1 LKTENK
7 LFLILLVLISCTN
20 HNNFDI
26 QGHRGARGILPENSI
41 LGFIKS
47 VDIGVKTIELDV
59 VITKD
64 LKVLV
69 SHEPWIS
76 NVICLDSLGLKL
88 SDEINK
94 YNIYNLNYDVIK
106 KFDCGSL
113 GNPNFLFQIKTSVSK
128 PLLKEAIIEVENYVR
143 KNNLDYPNYNIEIKS
158 SISGDNL
165 FHPSY
170 QIFSDLVFAELIK
183 LISTKRFIIQSFDFR
198 VLKYFNAK
206 YPNVKLSVLVD
217 NDYGSEKNLND
228 LGFSPNIYSPNF
240 KKLSKSDINFLKK
253 KNIEIIPWTVNS
265 YDDITK
271 VLKLN
276 VDGII
281 SDYPN
286 RVIDILR

>member
-1 LKTENK
+1 MK
-7 LFLILLVLISCTN
+7 IA
-20 HNNFDI
+20 NNFYFILFVLLSCSKQKDFDV
-26 QGHRGARGILPENSI
+26 QGHRGARGVLPENSI
-41 LGFIKS
+41 PGFIKS
-47 VDIGVKTIELDV
+47 VDIGVNTIELDV

-76 NVICLDSLGLKL
+76 NIICLDSLGLKL
-88 SDEINK
+88 SDEIKK
-94 YNIYNLNYDVIK
+94 YNIYNLNYNVIK

-113 GNPNFLFQIKTSVSK
+113 GNPNFSLQKKISISK
-128 PLLKEAIIEVENYVR
+128 PLLKEAIIEVENYVK
-143 KNNLDYPNYNIEIKS
+143 KNDIDYPNYNIEIKS
-158 SISGDNL
+158 SISGENL

-170 QIFSDLVFAELIK
+170 QIFSDLVFEELMK

-198 VLKYFNAK
+198 VLQYFNDK

-265 YDDITK
+265 YDDIAK